1 MVNDDDCDSDR
12 IPQQFLG
19 GVFWCCSALFLIFSA
34 PCLNRTTLFFKCSAY
49 FVNCAALCFFELFS
63 PTFELCS
70 PTFEFQSC
78 IVDEYDSSDVIT
90 FSRGAFPTISP
101 RSFAH
106 GCLCSPVH
114 QERVEVTGQSL
125 EPSKLSLLSSLS
137 LSLQS
142 TEYEKYRR
150 QHSIATCVLGFDV
163 SNLV

>member
-1 MVNDDDCDSDR
+1 M
-12 IPQQFLG
+12 FG
-19 GVFWCCSALFLIFSA
+19 GVFWCCSALFLIFTA

-106 GCLCSPVH
+106 GCLCWPVH
-114 QERVEVTGQSL
+114 QERVRVTGQSL
-125 EPSKLSLLSSLS
+125 EPSKHFLLFFPLPLTSKHRIR
-137 LSLQS
+137 
-142 TEYEKYRR
+142 E
-150 QHSIATCVLGFDV
+150 V
-163 SNLV
+163 

>member
-1 MVNDDDCDSDR
+1 MGAGFSVV
-12 IPQQFLG
+12 IVQLLG
-19 GVFWCCSALFLIFSA
+19 VYLVLFSFAFDFYCAMFESHHSL
-34 PCLNRTTLFFKCSAY
+34 FKCSAY
-49 FVNCAALCFFELFS
+49 LVNCAALCFFELFS

-137 LSLQS
+137 LSLQR

>member
-1 MVNDDDCDSDR
+1 MGAGFSVV
-12 IPQQFLG
+12 IVQWLG
-19 GVFWCCSALFLIFSA
+19 VYLVLFSFVFDFYCAMFESHHSLFYVFSLFCELCS
-34 PCLNRTTLFFKCSAY
+34 PM
-49 FVNCAALCFFELFS
+49 FFELFS